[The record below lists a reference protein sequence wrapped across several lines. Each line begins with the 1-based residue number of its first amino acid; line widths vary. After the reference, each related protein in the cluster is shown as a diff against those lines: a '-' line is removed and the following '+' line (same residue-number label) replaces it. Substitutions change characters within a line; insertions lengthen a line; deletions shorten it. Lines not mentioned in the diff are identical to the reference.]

1 MGKKGKKKGKKKK
14 KVEIPDD
21 EFSKMDGATLQKTLA
36 NLQEKLQDSKIKRNI
51 IQIEKDMIHDFYSN
65 TQNQIWD
72 IEAEVKNYETKME
85 DMESAHWVELK
96 VYMQK
101 VKHLEYEHMADRDDV
116 DDGAVKAMKTE
127 L

>member
-65 TQNQIWD
+65 T
-72 IEAEVKNYETKME
+72 
-85 DMESAHWVELK
+85 
-96 VYMQK
+96 
-101 VKHLEYEHMADRDDV
+101 
-116 DDGAVKAMKTE
+116 
-127 L
+127 